1 MFKVN
6 ASACGR
12 ILVALMKYIQAHKKK
27 LLGVTI
33 SNTLILISLSVDTI
47 YLSLQNRILFYSSYI
62 LPHLDYCCIIWG
74 SCISVQEDKLIK
86 FRKEQQE

>member
-1 MFKVN
+1 MFNVN

-33 SNTLILISLSVDTI
+33 SNTLILISLSVDKFI
-47 YLSLQNRILFYSSYI
+47 YLCKTEYYFIVHTFY
-62 LPHLDYCCIIWG
+62 
-74 SCISVQEDKLIK
+74 LI
-86 FRKEQQE
+86 